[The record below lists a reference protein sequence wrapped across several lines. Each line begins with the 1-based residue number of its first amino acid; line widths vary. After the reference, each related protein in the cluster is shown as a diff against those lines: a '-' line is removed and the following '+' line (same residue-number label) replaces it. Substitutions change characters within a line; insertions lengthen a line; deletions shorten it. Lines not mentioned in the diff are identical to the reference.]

1 MVRGR
6 RSDPWHRLPVS
17 YPRPMEVVMT
27 LSANLRRI
35 LFASGFMVLGS
46 LGTVGLTAAAGRGGP
61 GGPAAHGPAGGP
73 ERVVLMAMRRLDLT
87 DEQQA
92 LLDDAIDDIRDQVR
106 AAHSGRERPD
116 REALIA
122 AVADGSLDREALHA
136 RVDAR
141 LAAMAETA
149 HLSIDRIMDV
159 YESLDA
165 DQKAELAELLTQAA
179 ERRGAMGRPGPG
191 PGPAGAMPFD
201 GPAE

>member
-1 MVRGR
+1 
-6 RSDPWHRLPVS
+6 
-17 YPRPMEVVMT
+17 MT

-35 LFASGFMVLGS
+35 LFASGFMALGS

-106 AAHSGRERPD
+106 ATHSGRARPD

-122 AVADGSLDREALHA
+122 AVADGSLDRETLHT

-179 ERRGAMGRPGPG
+179 ARRGAMGHPGPG